1 MHHAIATCG
10 CSTEDCWTMP
20 AEFVRVRYFYG
31 QRLGVME
38 LGDEASYHA
47 GKHAFHNA
55 RLHGAGV
62 LCGLRAERVP
72 FQGGATTTV
81 LTVRRGAALDNCGR
95 EIVVGVDQC
104 IDLRAWFEK
113 NKMRPELAAWTA
125 NTTQRLT
132 VALRYR
138 ECPTDPSPAPRDP
151 CGCDNGGCEFGRI
164 REGFE
169 LALLTDGEAAAQCK
183 DVSFPATASLLAALD
198 SLAPAA
204 SAGATGGAAHAAI
217 APLVA
222 ADCPEAVEDFW
233 LCLASFDV
241 PLDATPVPAD
251 ITTLNNAILSR
262 RSLLSTSALQSVA
275 LSLALAG
282 ADAGLL
288 GGGPRVSRLEYAAI
302 GPASGTLALP
312 IVLAKTG
319 SPPVDAPIVAATF
332 DPVTVKVRRLDPAAG
347 WVDLTPPVA
356 DITFQAGPAPRIAI
370 RIGAGLTAGS
380 RFLVVIETGPSRPI
394 TDTVGRPLRPQPFA
408 RQFAFVPDGANLKLD
423 PLV

>member
-1 MHHAIATCG
+1 MHHALTACG
-10 CSTEDCWTMP
+10 CSTDDCWTMP
-20 AEFVRVRYFYG
+20 AEFIRVRYFYG

-62 LCGLRAERVP
+62 LCGLRAERVT

-81 LTVRRGAALDNCGR
+81 LTIRRGAAIDSCGR
-95 EIVVGVDQC
+95 EVIVGVDQC
-104 IDLRAWFEK
+104 IDLRAWFER
-113 NKMRPELAAWTA
+113 NKARPELAGWTA
-125 NTTQRLT
+125 GTTQRLT

-151 CGCDNGGCEFGRI
+151 CGCDNGGCEFGRV

-169 LALLTDGEAAAQCK
+169 LALLTDAEASAKCK
-183 DVSFPATASLLAALD
+183 DVSFPPTASLLAALD
-198 SLAPAA
+198 SLAPAT
-204 SAGATGGAAHAAI
+204 SAGATASAAQLAI

-222 ADCPEAVEDFW
+222 VDCPEPLDDPW

-241 PLDATPVPAD
+241 PLDATPTPTD
-251 ITTLNNAILSR
+251 ITNLNNAIPAR
-262 RSLLSTSALQSVA
+262 RSLLSTSALQSIA
-275 LSLALAG
+275 FSLAVAG

-288 GGGPRVSRLEYAAI
+288 GAGPRVARLEYTPVAA
-302 GPASGTLALP
+302 ASGTLTLP
-312 IVLAKTG
+312 IILATTG
-319 SPPVDAPIVAATF
+319 SPPVDALIVGGTFKPATI
-332 DPVTVKVRRLDPAAG
+332 KVRRLDPAAG

-356 DITFQAGPAPRIAI
+356 DISLQAGPPPRIAI
-370 RIGAGLTAGS
+370 RIGGGLSAGP
-380 RFLVVIETGPSRPI
+380 RFLVAVETTPSEPI
-394 TDTVGRPLRPQPFA
+394 TDTVARPLRPLPFV
-408 RQFAFVPDGANLKLD
+408 RQFAFVPDGPNLKLD